1 MTPEQTIAAFL
12 HGLTQLRVD
21 DEGCGPSEAADVLT
35 VANLCHAVR
44 KAIAG
49 RELDSVDMLL
59 LRDLVGATEM
69 VVTTFVVSGPDNR
82 DIMRRWMLAR
92 SAYLANEL
100 AAL

>member
-1 MTPEQTIAAFL
+1 MTPEQIIGAFL
-12 HGLTQLRVD
+12 YGVTQLRVD
-21 DEGCGPSEAADVLT
+21 DDGCAPSDYADVIT

-59 LRDLVGATEM
+59 LRDLVMATEM